1 MAPSPGLCMM
11 EFVREVVE
19 NLGLQ
24 LQVTDN
30 LFGKV
35 RTKLDA
41 AKNIYI
47 YIYIYKLLWDL
58 QSFIYFWLCWV
69 FFAVHRLSSVAVSRS
84 YFSCGTRASHC
95 SGFSC
100 CGAWF
105 LGHRL
110 SSCGTWDSLSHC
122 TWDLPK
128 PGMELVCLALAGR
141 FLTTGPS
148 RKPWSKEFNPLVVV

>member
-47 YIYIYKLLWDL
+47 YIYIYINFFGIFSHLFIFGCAGSSLLCTGFL
-58 QSFIYFWLCWV
+58 QLQ
-69 FFAVHRLSSVAVSRS
+69 
-84 YFSCGTRASHC
+84 
-95 SGFSC
+95 
-100 CGAWF
+100 
-105 LGHRL
+105 
-110 SSCGTWDSLSHC
+110 
-122 TWDLPK
+122 
-128 PGMELVCLALAGR
+128 
-141 FLTTGPS
+141 
-148 RKPWSKEFNPLVVV
+148 

>member
-41 AKNIYI
+41 AKNTG
-47 YIYIYKLLWDL
+47 
-58 QSFIYFWLCWV
+58 
-69 FFAVHRLSSVAVSRS
+69 SSVNSFTVS
-84 YFSCGTRASHC
+84 
-95 SGFSC
+95 
-100 CGAWF
+100 W
-105 LGHRL
+105 
-110 SSCGTWDSLSHC
+110 SL
-122 TWDLPK
+122 L
-128 PGMELVCLALAGR
+128 R
-141 FLTTGPS
+141 FMST
-148 RKPWSKEFNPLVVV
+148 E